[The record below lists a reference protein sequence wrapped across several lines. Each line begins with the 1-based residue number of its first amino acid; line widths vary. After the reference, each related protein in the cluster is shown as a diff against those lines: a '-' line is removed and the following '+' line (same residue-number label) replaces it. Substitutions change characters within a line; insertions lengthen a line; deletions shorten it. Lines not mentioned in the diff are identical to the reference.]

1 MKSFKNFLTE
11 ARTQASLEAKKKGL
25 THVGAGHYA
34 DDTGNVVAKSE
45 GGVKLVDYEPQ
56 QAQQQA
62 QPAAAP
68 DPAAAP
74 APEPAA
80 APAPGESTPSAA
92 PMVNQGNKPITFTFG
107 RFQGVHK
114 GHEKLINKVA
124 GIAGDGEYRIYPS
137 HSQDNKKNPYDIDS
151 KVSLMQQLFPDHA
164 DAIQNDSEN
173 GRNIFDILKNLHAQ
187 GYSDVNLV
195 VGADRL
201 KQFQDMVNKYNGK
214 LYNFNSI
221 NLHSAGERSDDSE
234 DVEGLS
240 ASKMRKAA
248 AEGDFKKFKSGLPGH
263 VEDEDA
269 QSIFDDLRKRM
280 GIKEGFEYW
289 DICPRLYPQELRE
302 EYIQGN
308 VYKLNEKVCN
318 MNSGIH
324 GRIISRGPT
333 YVIILDENNDI
344 HRTWI
349 KDLSYSKEPLEV
361 GTDTYRE
368 YLQRLTPFEK
378 IRSFGRSTKR
388 NK

>member
-1 MKSFKNFLTE
+1 
-11 ARTQASLEAKKKGL
+11 
-25 THVGAGHYA
+25 
-34 DDTGNVVAKSE
+34 
-45 GGVKLVDYEPQ
+45 
-56 QAQQQA
+56 
-62 QPAAAP
+62 
-68 DPAAAP
+68 
-74 APEPAA
+74 
-80 APAPGESTPSAA
+80 
-92 PMVNQGNKPITFTFG
+92 
-107 RFQGVHK
+107 
-114 GHEKLINKVA
+114 
-124 GIAGDGEYRIYPS
+124 
-137 HSQDNKKNPYDIDS
+137 
-151 KVSLMQQLFPDHA
+151 MQQLFPDHA
-164 DAIQNDSEN
+164 GAIQNDPEN

-248 AEGDFKKFKSGLPGH
+248 ADGDFKKFKSGLPGH

-269 QSIFDDLRKRM
+269 QAIFDDLRKRM

-289 DICPRLYPQELRE
+289 DVCPRFYQQELRE

-308 VYKLNEKVCN
+308 IFNLNEKVEN
-318 MNSGIH
+318 MNSGIV

-333 YVIILDENNDI
+333 YVIILDEDNMV

-349 KDLSYSKEPLEV
+349 KDVSYHKGPLEV
-361 GTDTYRE
+361 GTDEYRE
-368 YLQRLTPFEK
+368 YLQRMTPFEK
-378 IRSFGRSTKR
+378 IRSFAQKTKP